1 MKQLLL
7 KEILLLSQKEKSAL
21 SLKFDS
27 KRTVIVGLNSTG
39 KSCLMKS
46 IYYTFGA
53 QPHQMHSS
61 WVDAQVSSLVR
72 FTIDRL
78 PYAILKQGK
87 FYTLFDL
94 HDEIIAQTTK
104 ASEIGVVLAELF
116 DFKIRLMDK
125 KGEVVTPPPAY
136 LFLPFYV
143 DQDQGWSK
151 TWSSFDRLYLPNA
164 KKDIASYHTGLR
176 PNEYYEAKGEIKVY
190 EEQIKGLDNEEK
202 LVRNLLGNL
211 KQKLTE
217 NDFNISIEDFQKEI
231 TELLVE
237 CENLNTVQNRLK
249 HNLSHFY
256 NSKINLEAQQKI
268 TKRALEE
275 SHSDYVYA
283 ADSLGDTVLCPS
295 CGAEYENDFA
305 SRFGMAQDEQ
315 RCLELLAELKEEL
328 VEVDKAIQKVKQ
340 EFSGNN
346 SMIVEIEKKL
356 EAKKEEVKLKDLI
369 ASEGKREIRTL
380 LEAEVAQY
388 RKQLA
393 AVLLEKHHF
402 EDIMKAT
409 EDKTRKGIIN
419 GKYLGYMSRFLKNLN
434 VYSLDEKSYK
444 SITSTIKESGS
455 TQPRALMA
463 YYYSTL
469 HLASEYGS
477 SAFCPIVIDAPNQ
490 QGQDKENLPLML
502 KFIIDN
508 QPENSQ
514 LILAIEETHN
524 IDFGAKIV
532 NLTRKRKLLD
542 PASFEAVKERMGVF
556 LTRAANYA

>member
-1 MKQLLL
+1 
-7 KEILLLSQKEKSAL
+7 
-21 SLKFDS
+21 
-27 KRTVIVGLNSTG
+27 
-39 KSCLMKS
+39 
-46 IYYTFGA
+46 
-53 QPHQMHSS
+53 MHSS

>member
-21 SLKFDS
+21 SLEFDR

-61 WVDAQVSSLVR
+61 WVDAQVTSLIR

-78 PYAILKQGK
+78 TYSVLREGK

-94 HDEIIAQTTK
+94 HDEIVAQTTK
-104 ASEIGVVLAELF
+104 ASEIGVELAELF

-151 TWSSFDRLYLPNA
+151 TWASFDRLYLPNA
-164 KKDIASYHTGLR
+164 KRDIASYHIGLR
-176 PNEYYEAKGEIKVY
+176 TNEYYKAKGEIKLY
-190 EEQIKGLDNEEK
+190 EEKIKALDHEEK

-211 KQKLTE
+211 KEKLTE
-217 NDFNISIEDFQKEI
+217 NDFNVSIEDFQKEI
-231 TELLVE
+231 TELLID
-237 CENLNTVQNRLK
+237 CEELNTVQNRLK
-249 HNLSHFY
+249 HDLAHLY
-256 NSKINLEAQQKI
+256 NSKINIEAQQEI
-268 TKRALEE
+268 TKRALDE

-295 CGAEYENDFA
+295 CGAQYDNDFA

-328 VEVDKAIQKVKQ
+328 VEVDKTIEKVK
-340 EFSGNN
+340 EDFSGNN
-346 SMIVEIEKKL
+346 TMIVEIEKKL

-369 ASEGKREIRTL
+369 ASEGKREVREL
-380 LEAEVAQY
+380 LEAEVKQY
-388 RKQLA
+388 QAQLA

-409 EDKTRKGIIN
+409 EDKTRKDAIN
-419 GKYLGYMSRFLKNLN
+419 DKYLRYMSRFLKNLN
-434 VYSLDEKSYK
+434 VLSLDEKSYK

-463 YYYSTL
+463 YYYSIL
-469 HLASEYGS
+469 HLASEYGT

-502 KFIIDN
+502 KFIVDN

-514 LILAIEETHN
+514 IILAIEETHD
-524 IDFGAKIV
+524 IDFGAKMV

-542 PASFEAVKERMGVF
+542 PESFEGIERRMRPF
-556 LTRAANYA
+556 LTKAINHA